1 MVERTGGVVIVRT
14 GLPSADF
21 NLVFAFDRPRSL
33 EDVAQ
38 TIDRIFA
45 RTGTPWELIT
55 TPESSEEMKPLIR
68 DLELV
73 RSEVMP
79 GMVLDP
85 LPDQCPATP
94 KNLEIR
100 HVIKPEEIH
109 TFLRTG
115 DAGFGALLGSLD
127 GLKEGLVAAA
137 RNTSFRGGNYLGYLD
152 GKPVTT
158 SLYNAR
164 HRGRIFR
171 EHTSRVSTTRLWRG
185 YDVAGGC

>member
-1 MVERTGGVVIVRT
+1 MGDGKVSLLEACHENWIKAFEWVASVIPGGMVERTGGVVIVRT

-38 TIDRIFA
+38 TIDRIFV

-68 DLELV
+68 DMELV

-115 DAGFGALLGSLD
+115 DAGFGAPLGSLD
-127 GLKEGLVAAA
+127 GLKEGLV
-137 RNTSFRGGNYLGYLD
+137 
-152 GKPVTT
+152 
-158 SLYNAR
+158 
-164 HRGRIFR
+164 
-171 EHTSRVSTTRLWRG
+171 
-185 YDVAGGC
+185 